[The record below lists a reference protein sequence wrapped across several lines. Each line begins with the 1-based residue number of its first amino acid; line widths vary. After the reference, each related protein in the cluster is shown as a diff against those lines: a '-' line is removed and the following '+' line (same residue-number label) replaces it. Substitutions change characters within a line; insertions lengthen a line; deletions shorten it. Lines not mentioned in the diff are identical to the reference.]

1 MKYLFFLVLSLALGI
16 EGFSQQN
23 DSLNIYLVSLTS
35 HLEYLKSKSKEN
47 IQSVYVERD
56 DLVTGSL
63 PKQIDGITIF
73 YLTRLEIRDK
83 TRKGKRIP
91 LIVIRPVKV
100 ERTSLK
106 ISIIDF
112 SVTTKKNSFNYSN
125 GGGSTLEFRYNCDLQ
140 KFELTN
146 KKQGGI

>member
-1 MKYLFFLVLSLALGI
+1 MKYLFFLVLSLAVCI
-16 EGFSQQN
+16 EGFSQQS

-35 HLEYLKSKSKEN
+35 HLEYLKSMSKEN

-63 PKQIDGITIF
+63 PKQMDGITIS

-83 TRKGKRIP
+83 TRKGKGIP
-91 LIVIRPVKV
+91 VIVIRPVKV

-112 SVTTKKNSFNYSN
+112 SVTTKKDSFNYSN
-125 GGGSTLEFRYNCDLQ
+125 GGGSTLN
-140 KFELTN
+140 
-146 KKQGGI
+146 